1 MEFEWDPVKAQT
13 NQAKH
18 GLGFIEASTVFA
30 DPFELTIHD
39 PEHSNDETRFLSLG
53 NSTSG
58 RLLVISYTE
67 RGPAIRIISAR
78 EATPRE
84 RRQYE
89 TKNP

>member
-18 GLGFIEASTVFA
+18 EVGFLEASTVFA

-39 PEHSNDETRFLSLG
+39 PDHSNDETRFLSLG

-58 RLLVISYTE
+58 RLLVVSYNE
-67 RGPAIRIISAR
+67 RRPAIRIISAR
-78 EATPRE
+78 EDTPRE

-89 TKNP
+89 TKHP

>member
-1 MEFEWDPVKAQT
+1 MEFEWDPIKAQN
-13 NQAKH
+13 NQTKH
-18 GLGFIEASTVFA
+18 GLGFLEATTVFA
-30 DPFELTIHD
+30 DPFEPTIHD

-53 NSTSG
+53 NSTGG
-58 RLLVISYTE
+58 RLLVVSSTE

-89 TKNP
+89 TKHP